1 MKVLIVED
9 SANDRKLLKMNI
21 EHHGCEVMEAHDG
34 VEALALLHQE
44 QPELIISDALMP
56 RMDGFALLRAVKQ
69 ESRLAAIPFVFY
81 SAVYTGAEDQEL
93 ALSLGADAFV
103 TKPLEPQEFWQ
114 RLQQVLSHCQLR
126 GHALPRMSLPEEE
139 EFYRRYSAVVASKL
153 DEKVRELE
161 AELARVSELQ
171 AERERIIRE
180 LAHSRD
186 EWERTFNTM
195 PEVITILDKDYR
207 ILRCNRATC
216 QLLGVSEEEI
226 VGQLCHERLW
236 GESEPCPF
244 CPARQTLNDFR
255 THQEEF
261 AHESHHKTFLVSTTP
276 LFDDSGEVETIIHI
290 AKDITELKEIEA
302 KYHHAQKME
311 AIGTLAGGIAH
322 DFNNILSAILGY
334 AELIQADLLES
345 DRSTADIAQV
355 IQAGK
360 RAADLV
366 RQILTFSR
374 QTEQQRQPLRLQAI
388 VKEVIKLLRP
398 SLPATVTIRQDI
410 DDGCGEVLADASQVH
425 QIVMN
430 LCTNAY
436 QAMREK
442 GGVLVLS
449 LARRTIARESSG
461 PRQGLAAGDFV
472 VLTVSDTGCGM
483 DQETQARIF
492 DPYFST
498 KKAIGGSGLGLAVVH
513 GIVTA
518 CGGQIQVTSEPGQG
532 ATFTVYL
539 PVLRGEVAAGLAPDS
554 GEQELPRGTERILL
568 VDDER
573 MIVNLN
579 QRLLESLG
587 YRVTAVSD
595 STVALTIFTEQPT
608 AFDLVF
614 TDLSMPGMDGIEL
627 SRQLLARRTDL
638 PIILCS
644 GYGDTPEIA
653 AAKGMGIREFANKP
667 ILKQTLAAVV
677 RKALDGA
684 GREPRATDPARG

>member
-9 SANDRKLLKMNI
+9 NANDRQLLKMNI

-34 VEALALLHQE
+34 EEALALLNQE
-44 QPELIISDALMP
+44 QPVLIISDALMP
-56 RMDGFALLRAVKQ
+56 RMDGFALLRAVKK
-69 ESRLAAIPFVFY
+69 EGRFAAIPFVFY

-103 TKPLEPQEFWQ
+103 TKPLEPEEFWQ

-126 GHALPRMSLPEEE
+126 GHALPRMSAPEEE

-161 AELARVSELQ
+161 AELARGRALQ
-171 AERERIIRE
+171 TEREQIIRE

-216 QLLGVSEEEI
+216 QLLGATEEEI
-226 VGQLCHERLW
+226 VGQICHQRLW

-244 CPARQTLNDFR
+244 CPARQTLNDSC

-261 AHESHHKTFLVSTTP
+261 SHAFHHRTFLISTTP
-276 LFDDSGEVETIIHI
+276 LFDENGALESMIHI
-290 AKDITELKEIEA
+290 AKEITELKEIEA
-302 KYHHAQKME
+302 KYRHAQKME

-334 AELIQADLLES
+334 AELIQADMVEA

-388 VKEVIKLLRP
+388 VKEVMKLLRP
-398 SLPATVTIRQDI
+398 SLPATVAIRQDI
-410 DDGCGEVLADASQVH
+410 DEACGEVLADASQVH

-436 QAMREK
+436 QAMRER
-442 GGVLVLS
+442 GGVLELS
-449 LARRTIARESSG
+449 LARQTVPRESSG
-461 PRQGLAAGDFV
+461 PRQGLPAGDYV

-539 PVLRGEVAAGLAPDS
+539 PVIHGEITLGLAPAS
-554 GEQELPRGTERILL
+554 REQELPRGTERILL

-573 MIVNLN
+573 MIATLN
-579 QRLLESLG
+579 QRLLETLG
-587 YRVTAVSD
+587 YRVTAVSAG
-595 STVALTIFTEQPT
+595 TEALAIFTEQPS
-608 AFDLVF
+608 AFDLVL
-614 TDLSMPGMDGIEL
+614 TDLSMPCMDGIEL
-627 SRQLLARRTDL
+627 SRQLLARRPDL

-644 GYGDTPEIA
+644 GYGETPEIA
-653 AAKGMGIREFANKP
+653 AAKAMGIREFANKP

-677 RKALDGA
+677 RKALDGQ
-684 GREPRATDPARG
+684 ARGAAAGAA